1 MKRLIALFLLVVL
14 CLTACAPAYE
24 IPYNSTEDTTENTGM
39 NTVETTEET
48 TEDTKAEV
56 LYRHPLTGEPLEE
69 PMTIRPTAV
78 VINNIKAC
86 MPQHGISQA
95 DIMYEIETEGGITRC
110 LALFTDLSDVGKI
123 GPIRSCRTYFNHL
136 SATYDAP
143 LIHCGGSVN
152 GLKGYYDLN
161 NKLSS
166 WTHIDQRFN
175 GNYFYRD
182 QDRKKSG
189 YAKEHTLFTTG
200 ELLIEAQEKK
210 KLDMVYESA
219 VDYGLTFADEPVLT
233 GDTAN
238 TVTVKFYGKKTTK
251 MTYDTASGLY
261 EASQY
266 NKDHVDGETG
276 KVLTYRNVLVLQTK
290 HWKEKEG
297 SYSRSYYDLTGSGN
311 GYFACDGK
319 IVPIKWKH
327 NKVTDNFSYTLED
340 GTPLVLGVGRS
351 YIGIISTSGSVTAE

>member
-1 MKRLIALFLLVVL
+1 MKRLIAVLLLVVL
-14 CLTACAPAYE
+14 CLTACTPAYE
-24 IPYNSTEDTTENTGM
+24 IPYNSTEGTTETTEET
-39 NTVETTEET
+39 TVETTEET
-48 TEDTKAEV
+48 EAKV

-69 PMTIRPTAV
+69 PMTTRPTAV

-110 LALFTDLSDVGKI
+110 LALFTDLSNVDKI

-152 GLKGYYDLN
+152 GLKGYYDN
-161 NKLSS
+161 DSKLSS

-175 GNYFYRD
+175 GKYFYRD

-200 ELLIEAQEKK
+200 ELLLDAQSAK
-210 KLDMVYESA
+210 KLDMVYESPA
-219 VDYGLTFADEPVLT
+219 DYGLIFEDAPMLT
-233 GDTAN
+233 GNAAN
-238 TVTVKFYGKKTTK
+238 TVTVKFYGKKTTT
-251 MTYDTASGLY
+251 MTYNTTSGLY

-266 NKDHVDGETG
+266 KKDHIDGETG
-276 KVLTYRNVLVLQTK
+276 EVLTYRNVLVLQTK

-297 SYSRSYYDLTGSGN
+297 SYSRSYYNLTGSGN

>member
-24 IPYNSTEDTTENTGM
+24 IPYNSTEGTTETTEM

-48 TEDTKAEV
+48 EAKV

-69 PMTIRPTAV
+69 PLTARPTAV

-110 LALFTDLSDVGKI
+110 LALFTDLSGVDKI

-143 LIHCGGSVN
+143 LVHCGGSVN

-161 NKLSS
+161 NKLSK
-166 WTHIDQRFN
+166 WTHLDQRYN
-175 GNYFYRD
+175 GDYFYRD
-182 QDRKKSG
+182 KDRKASG

-200 ELLIEAQEKK
+200 ELLQKGFEKK
-210 KLDMVYESA
+210 KIDMVYDA
-219 VDYGLTFADEPVLT
+219 PVDYGFIFEDAPVMT
-233 GDTAN
+233 GETAN
-238 TVTVKFYGKKTTK
+238 KVTVKFYGKKTTT
-251 MTYDTASGLY
+251 MTYNTTSGLY
-261 EASQY
+261 EAAQY
-266 NKDHVDGETG
+266 NKDHIDGETG
-276 KVLTYRNVLVLQTK
+276 EVLTYRNVLVLQTK

-297 SYSRSYYDLTGSGN
+297 SYSRSYYNLTGSGN

-327 NKVTDNFSYTLED
+327 NKVTDNFTYTLED

-351 YIGIISTSGSVTAE
+351 YVGIISTSGSVTAE